1 MQVILLFLL
10 SSFSY
15 AQRDSGPVRCDP
27 VEAEKQCFNL
37 LCTNT
42 PRRLIPSDRDEL
54 FSAIRTHDYEL
65 HPDIVK
71 DFESLANLSESV
83 KATTEKAL
91 SEGKHTAIAE
101 DFLRSPIEGMR
112 LMDSLF
118 EGELKCVYQDGKCA
132 LISSDMEN
140 YSEGLKEAFRSLS
153 ESTYV
158 FRQGVTM
165 SMKDKKDHLLKA
177 LEKLSPTKDKNFIKE
192 ERKKISRMKR
202 EYEYALYA
210 ADAPWFNDYYKLVSA
225 ENAKYIPDLAQALK
239 SKMEDMI
246 KLDLSS
252 DAAKARVYQ
261 SCRVASYVKTTV
273 DQNVDPQK
281 FQEQK
286 KLIIQNFKTKFL
298 PSLSK
303 KSGKKLS
310 EILEA
315 DPFVLIE
322 HNQNFHPYSPNLSIH
337 HENYVQPQ
345 NNFDIIR
352 DLTLLNQGR
361 SFRCNLGGLLV
372 NDSFNFGTGHIS
384 VSKFV
389 LANGYGDAMT
399 HELGHWFSA
408 QIKHKNVSW
417 HSRQKIWKIRK
428 CLRKNYPAE
437 KAGSIYH
444 LQHSGDRFRTEED
457 FADWFAAKAGLGEN
471 GLFCDLKKISMNLG
485 GASLENS
492 YLPKA
497 GDSHSNY
504 LFREISL
511 RLNRGETLPQS
522 CKDLIDSYP
531 ESQPQKCDF

>member
-1 MQVILLFLL
+1 MQIILLILL
-10 SSFSY
+10 SSFSF
-15 AQRDSGPVRCDP
+15 AQNGSGPVQCDP

-42 PRRLIPSDRDEL
+42 PKKIIPSDRNEL
-54 FSAIRTHDYEL
+54 FTAIQTHNYEL
-65 HPDIVK
+65 HPDVVK
-71 DFESLANLSESV
+71 DFDSLGSLSESI
-83 KATTEKAL
+83 KASTEKAL
-91 SEGKHTAIAE
+91 SEGKHIAIAE
-101 DFLRSPIEGMR
+101 DFIKSPVEGMR
-112 LMDSLF
+112 LMDVLF
-118 EGELKCVYQDGKCA
+118 EGELKCIFQAGKCV
-132 LISSDMEN
+132 LISSDMDT
-140 YSEGLKEAFRSLS
+140 YSDEMKEAFRNLS

-165 SMKDKKDHLLKA
+165 SMEDKKEHLLKA
-177 LEKLSPTKDKNFIKE
+177 LEKLVPFKDKNFIKA

-202 EYEYALYA
+202 EFEYALYA
-210 ADAPWFNDYYKLVSA
+210 TDATWFNDYYKLVSN
-225 ENAKYIPDLAQALK
+225 ENTKHIPALSQALK
-239 SKMEDMI
+239 SKMEEMI

-252 DAAKARVYQ
+252 DAAKDRVYQ
-261 SCRVASYVKTTV
+261 SCRIASFVKSTV
-273 DQNVDPQK
+273 DQNVKPQK

-286 KLIIQNFKTKFL
+286 NRIIQNFRTKFL

-322 HNQNFHPYSPNLSIH
+322 HNQHFHPYSPNLSVH
-337 HENYVQPQ
+337 RENYVPPE
-345 NNFDIIR
+345 NNFDLMR

-361 SFRCNLGGLLV
+361 NFRCNLGGLLIS
-372 NDSFNFGTGHIS
+372 DSFNFGTGYIS

-408 QIKHKNVSW
+408 QLKHKNVSW
-417 HSRQKIWKIRK
+417 HSRQKIWKVRK
-428 CLRKNYPAE
+428 CIRKNYPTE
-437 KAGSIYH
+437 EAGSRYH
-444 LQHSGDRFRTEED
+444 LQHPGDKFRTEED
-457 FADWFAAKAGLGEN
+457 FADWFTAKAGLGEN
-471 GLFCDLKKISMNLG
+471 GLFCDLKKISMNFG
-485 GASLENS
+485 GAALGNS

-504 LFREISL
+504 LFRELSL
-511 RLNRGETLPQS
+511 RLNRGEILPQS